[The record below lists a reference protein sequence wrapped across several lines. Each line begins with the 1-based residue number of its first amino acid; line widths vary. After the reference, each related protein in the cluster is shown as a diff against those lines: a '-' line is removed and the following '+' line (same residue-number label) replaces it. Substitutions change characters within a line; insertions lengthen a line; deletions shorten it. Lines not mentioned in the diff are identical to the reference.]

1 MQTTPAA
8 HPRAWQSWPCI
19 TALAALLL
27 SAGAVLADD
36 GTTTERGDRAAEKIR
51 AAEAVDSIAERNRLI
66 DDALAILD
74 DLIDSPD
81 ADTEVIARSRFDRL
95 LALRARES
103 TAAVVAEWEALLAE
117 GFEPPAWVTIAA
129 ADAYLDQRRPRH
141 ALELYQRVLADD
153 PEHRATRQA
162 MYWAYLESEDFRRA
176 IELTDELV
184 EEADPGSP
192 EHQQAR
198 IAAAMVRAYA
208 NRLTEAQQRLE
219 ALVDDHPDNRE
230 AVRSLATVYRWR
242 GWPHRAMERL
252 EPLLAEAPEHS
263 GNRLLH
269 AGLLDDLGR
278 YTQAGD
284 ALAQLH
290 ADHPEHRHVQRD
302 WAYWQERRRWA
313 ISLGGEYGD
322 SDGVQE
328 FGTRDRS
335 WDVRLDA
342 PWIGSHLQ
350 PYARIDYAD
359 ARFPE
364 GESDYDRYG
373 VGINYRR
380 NRHHIQLEG
389 HANRSGPSQAGVSA
403 GYDWQVGDH
412 WSFATRYES
421 FSTDVP
427 LRGRLQGL
435 DGWKAEA
442 AARWQAHESLSARIG
457 VSRLAISDG
466 NVRSAGLASVRHRIH
481 NSAHHVTDGTLD
493 AYYSRASQSGGP
505 YYNPESDASLA
516 YLVQH
521 DWLTWRRYE
530 RSMTQRFVLGA
541 GAYWQEDIG
550 TNAIGLAR
558 YEHLWQLS
566 QRWFLHYG
574 VGAAS
579 RVYDGDRETR
589 IDGQIRLQGVF

>member
-1 MQTTPAA
+1 VLSTPAPHA
-8 HPRAWQSWPCI
+8 RAAFPLLP
-19 TALAALLL
+19 ALFALLL
-27 SAGAVLADD
+27 SAGAPASDGSTLA
-36 GTTTERGDRAAEKIR
+36 ERGNRAAELIR
-51 AAEAVDSIAERNRLI
+51 SAESADTIAERNQLVE
-66 DDALAILD
+66 DALAILD
-74 DLIDSPD
+74 ELVDSPD
-81 ADTEVIARSRFDRL
+81 ATEQVIARSRFDRL

-103 TAAVVAEWEALLAE
+103 MQAVTDEWEALLDD
-117 GFEPPAWVTIAA
+117 GLEPPVWVTIAA
-129 ADAYLDQRRPRH
+129 ADAYLYLRQPER
-141 ALELYQRVLADD
+141 ALELYQRALADD
-153 PEHRATRQA
+153 PERRATRQA
-162 MYWAYLESEDFRRA
+162 MYWAHLESEDFRRA
-176 IELTDELV
+176 IELTDSLV
-184 EEADPGSP
+184 EEAEPGTP

-208 NRLTEAQQRLE
+208 NRLAEAQKRLE
-219 ALVDDHPDNRE
+219 AIVAEHPDNSE
-230 AVRSLATVYRWR
+230 AARNLATVYRWR
-242 GWPHRAMERL
+242 GWPYRAMKQL
-252 EPLLAEAPEHS
+252 EPLLADAPEHS

-278 YTQAGD
+278 YAEAGK
-284 ALAQLH
+284 ALERLH
-290 ADHPEHRHVQRD
+290 ADHPENRHVQRD

-313 ISLGGEYGD
+313 ISIGGEYGD
-322 SDGVQE
+322 SDGIQE

-335 WDVRLDA
+335 WDMRLNA
-342 PWIGSHLQ
+342 PWIGQHIQ

-373 VGINYRR
+373 VGINFHR
-380 NRHHIQLEG
+380 NRHHVYVEG
-389 HANRSGPSQAGVSA
+389 HANRSGPSQAGLTA

-412 WSFATRYES
+412 WSFATVYES

-442 AARWQAHESLSARIG
+442 AARWQAHESLSARVG

-466 NVRSAGLASVRHRIH
+466 NVRHAALASLRHRIH

-505 YYNPESDASLA
+505 YYNPDSDASLV

-530 RSMTQRFVLGA
+530 RSLTQRFVFGG
-541 GAYWQEDIG
+541 GAYWQEGIG

-558 YEHLWQLS
+558 YEHLWQIS

-589 IDGQIRLQGVF
+589 VDGQFRLQGVF

>member
-1 MQTTPAA
+1 MQSTSAA
-8 HPRAWQSWPCI
+8 LARVTFPLI
-19 TALAALLL
+19 TALVALLL
-27 SAGAVLADD
+27 SAGVPAMSG
-36 GTTTERGDRAAEKIR
+36 GTPTERGDRAAELIR
-51 AAEAVDSIAERNRLI
+51 SAESADTIAERNRLV
-66 DDALAILD
+66 DDALIILD
-74 DLIDSPD
+74 ALIASD
-81 ADTEVIARSRFDRL
+81 ASDAVIARSRFDRV

-103 TAAVVAEWEALLAE
+103 MEAVVNEWEALIADD
-117 GFEPPAWVTIAA
+117 FEPPTWVTIAA
-129 ADAYLDQRRPRH
+129 ADAYLYLRRPER
-141 ALELYQRVLADD
+141 ALELYQRALADD
-153 PEHRATRQA
+153 PDHRPTRQA

-176 IELTDELV
+176 IELTDSLV
-184 EEADPGSP
+184 KETEPGSR

-208 NRLTEAQQRLE
+208 NRLAEAQERLE
-219 ALVDDHPDNRE
+219 AVVTEHPENSE
-230 AVRSLATVYRWR
+230 AVRNLATIYRWR

-252 EPLLAEAPEHS
+252 EPLLAQAPEHS

-278 YTQAGD
+278 FREAGD
-284 ALAQLH
+284 ALERLY
-290 ADHPEHRHVQRD
+290 ADHPENRHVQRD
-302 WAYWQERRRWA
+302 WDYWQERGRWA
-313 ISLGGEYGD
+313 ISLGGEYGE

-335 WDVRLDA
+335 WDLRLDA
-342 PWIGSHLQ
+342 PWIGHYLQ

-359 ARFPE
+359 AHFPE

-380 NRHHIQLEG
+380 NRHHVYVEG
-389 HANRSGPSQAGVSA
+389 HTNRSGPSQAGVTA
-403 GYDWQVGDH
+403 GYDWQAGDH

-442 AARWQAHESLSARIG
+442 AARWQAHESLGIRAG

-466 NVRSAGLASVRHRIH
+466 NVRAAALTSLRHRIH
-481 NSAHHVTDGTLD
+481 ASAHHVTDGTLD
-493 AYYSRASQSGGP
+493 VYYARASQSGGP
-505 YYNPESDASLA
+505 YYNPESDASLV

-530 RSMTQRFVLGA
+530 RSLTQRFVFG
-541 GAYWQEDIG
+541 GGGYWQQHVG
-550 TNAIGLAR
+550 TNPIGLVR
-558 YEHLWQLS
+558 YEHLWQMS

-589 IDGQIRLQGVF
+589 VDGQLRLRGVF